1 MPMGKCRSAGCN
13 NDISKDGHYLCYAC
27 WTKKNKTSETTQK
40 QTPEKGLIT
49 ATKIAEHYSEKF
61 KAKLSGQKMNSILNE
76 LGWIAKPPYG
86 QGGWIA
92 TKMGK
97 KMGGTN
103 TKSKSGQNYVKYP
116 PKIKSHRG
124 LTEAV
129 SAMLG
134 KSEEKSESSP
144 GSTSAHSS
152 PTKTNKMKTRDGHY
166 VRSRGEMLID
176 NFLYSVR
183 IAHAYEQELILG
195 EKTMIPDFIAIT
207 PKGNV
212 YIEFWGLE
220 GQPDYDSR
228 RKEKIKLYEKN
239 ELELINVSPEHLDN
253 LDAYLSRKLSVY
265 GVKTAF

>member
-1 MPMGKCRSAGCN
+1 
-13 NDISKDGHYLCYAC
+13 
-27 WTKKNKTSETTQK
+27 
-40 QTPEKGLIT
+40 
-49 ATKIAEHYSEKF
+49 
-61 KAKLSGQKMNSILNE
+61 MNSILNE

-92 TKMGK
+92 TKMGNK
-97 KMGGTN
+97 VGGKN
-103 TKSKSGQNYVKYP
+103 TKPKSGQSYDGEAQGRWTCSVKYP

-134 KSEEKSESSP
+134 ESEEKSESSP

-166 VRSRGEMLID
+166 VRSRGEILID

-183 IAHAYEQELILG
+183 IAHAYEQEVILG
-195 EKTMIPDFIAIT
+195 ERMMIPDFIAIT

-228 RKEKIKLYEKN
+228 RKEKIKSYEKN

-253 LDAYLSRKLSVY
+253 LDAYLSRKLAVY